1 LNNRLPQRQAGHLTQ
16 QYLRN
21 QIYSMSPLQLVI
33 KIYDLAIQGCKME
46 NSNKVSKAIIELISA
61 LRFEEGESG
70 EIAVGLFRL
79 YQYCLDCVKKNQFE
93 ETQHILHRLRETWI
107 EIEKQTYDPK
117 PNTI

>member
-46 NSNKVSKAIIELISA
+46 NSN
-61 LRFEEGESG
+61 
-70 EIAVGLFRL
+70 
-79 YQYCLDCVKKNQFE
+79 VKKNQFE